1 MYNPNLEYTWII
13 FKPAVK
19 CVVIYLV
26 YSENS
31 GAGSAY
37 PFGAPEFTPVF
48 VGFSLLNPWLS
59 VLCFVDHCS
68 RILTFMS
75 FCSFLMPIELHG
87 L

>member
-19 CVVIYLV
+19 CLAIYLV

-37 PFGAPEFTPVF
+37 PFGALSSPQFLWV
-48 VGFSLLNPWLS
+48 SLCS
-59 VLCFVDHCS
+59 VLGY
-68 RILTFMS
+68 L
-75 FCSFLMPIELHG
+75 
-87 L
+87 